1 MIMPA
6 QAKGFSLSELLIAM
20 FLSSLLMT
28 AMGKAYLSVKSQY
41 RWFTQRLEEMHDNY
55 LLTDWLREQF
65 KLSQFGGC
73 RLSERTKNVL
83 GSKMLSAN
91 DVALPSVIVR
101 KAKKNST
108 VIQLNTLSPWTFV
121 KKVWPLSERILL
133 APPSSRL
140 KKGDVVLL
148 SDCLHQIS
156 GNISK
161 AINNGQT
168 IILNKPLPKDIQ
180 PQAVIGKLQ
189 QRYLYIR
196 AVREQ
201 YSLYIFENGRSEEL
215 MDDIEALLV
224 TALAKRADAMLYR
237 LQLSRKFHAD
247 LSLKFISHG

>member
-1 MIMPA
+1 MPA
-6 QAKGFSLSELLIAM
+6 HSKGFSLSELLIAM

-41 RWFTQRLEEMHDNY
+41 RWFNQRLEEMHDNY

-73 RLSERTKNVL
+73 RLSGQTNIL

-91 DVALPSVIVR
+91 DVALPAVIVR

-108 VIQLNTLSPWTFV
+108 VIQLNSLSPWTFV
-121 KKVWPLSERILL
+121 KKVWPSSERIIL
-133 APPSSRL
+133 ASSSSLL
-140 KKGDVVLL
+140 KKGDVVLF

-156 GNISK
+156 GYISK
-161 AINNGQT
+161 LTNNGQT
-168 IILNKPLPKDIQ
+168 IIVNKPLPKDIQ

-196 AVREQ
+196 EVREQ

-215 MDDIEALLV
+215 MDDIEALWV
-224 TALAKRADAMLYR
+224 TALAKRADAMLYC

-247 LSLKFISHG
+247 LSLKFISYG